1 VVVLKFIANLLKVG
15 FIALLGTALAAKFLL
30 ESHGS
35 SDSEEVDLVAIF
47 DGVDLV
53 SSAEPFYGGKV
64 MAIFGGVL
72 LDLRTATPAPTGI
85 YLDLIVLMGGVSLVV
100 PEGWRVR
107 FEGRTLLSG
116 YSDTTHTT
124 ADPDAPTV
132 TVTGTLAF
140 AGLQAT
146 TRSPVEAVA

>member
-1 VVVLKFIANLLKVG
+1 MLKFLANLIKV
-15 FIALLGTALAAKFLL
+15 ALIGLIGTALAAKFVL
-30 ESHGS
+30 ESHGDT
-35 SDSEEVDLVAIF
+35 DSEEVDLVAIF
-47 DGVDLV
+47 DGIDLV

-64 MAIFGGVL
+64 MTMFGGIL

-85 YLDLIVLMGGVSLVV
+85 HLDLIVLMGGVSLVV

-107 FEGRTLLSG
+107 FDARSIMGG
-116 YSDTTHTT
+116 FSDTTRTT

-132 TVTGTLAF
+132 TITGTVAF
-140 AGLQAT
+140 GGLQAT